1 MINTNGVLA
10 VMDHHITINWDDGP
24 TMHRIAAQM
33 RYHMPESATL
43 RTARINASQRYSD
56 DPLSF
61 MTMGDG
67 LRASWIWQERG
78 PGWTVQLGVTNE
90 GEDDVY
96 LDALD
101 VIRVDYAFGGL
112 FNLGAPPGLWR
123 VLLEDVRGLLAAP
136 AGGENLSVELS
147 EPTTAGWESWSPA
160 TLTATGFTRRRCL
173 IVQPVASNRSRP
185 PAVMI
190 RALDADAPSSSARTE
205 IRLEV
210 NGERFERL
218 SARYRTEGMLL
229 GSGASMASPE
239 FWVVS
244 GDDAEELRGLMVDE

>member
-24 TMHRIAAQM
+24 TMHRIAAQL
-33 RYHMPESATL
+33 RYHTAESATL
-43 RTARINASQRYSD
+43 RTARVNASQRYSD

-61 MTMGDG
+61 MTTGDG

-78 PGWTVQLGVTNE
+78 PGWTAQLAVTNE

-101 VIRVDYAFGGL
+101 VIRIDYAFGGL
-112 FNLGAPPGLWR
+112 FNLGAPPGRWR
-123 VLLEDVRGLLAAP
+123 VRLEDVRGLLVAPGGGDAP
-136 AGGENLSVELS
+136 AEHGD
-147 EPTTAGWESWSPA
+147 PAAGWELWSPA
-160 TLTATGFTRRRCL
+160 TLTATGFIRRRCL
-173 IVQPVASNRSRP
+173 IVQPVASNRTRP

-190 RALDADAPSSSARTE
+190 RALDDDSQPSSARTE
-205 IRLEV
+205 IQLEV
-210 NGERFERL
+210 SGERFERL

-229 GSGASMASPE
+229 GAGVSVASPE

-244 GDDAEELRGLMVDE
+244 GDDAEELNGLVSDE

>member
-24 TMHRIAAQM
+24 TMHRVAAQV
-33 RYHMPESATL
+33 RYHTAESATL
-43 RTARINASQRYSD
+43 RTVRVNASQRYSD

-61 MTMGDG
+61 MAAGDG

-78 PGWTVQLGVTNE
+78 PGWTAQLAVTNE

-101 VIRVDYAFGGL
+101 VIRIDSAFGGL

-123 VLLEDVRGLLAAP
+123 VRLEDVRSLLVAPGSEDAP
-136 AGGENLSVELS
+136 AERSD
-147 EPTTAGWESWSPA
+147 PTAGWESWSPA
-160 TLTATGFTRRRCL
+160 TLNVTGFIRRQCL
-173 IVQPVASNRSRP
+173 IVQPVASNRTRP

-190 RALDADAPSSSARTE
+190 RALDNDSRSSTARTE
-205 IRLEV
+205 IQLEV
-210 NGERFERL
+210 SGERFERL
-218 SARYRTEGMLL
+218 SARNRTEGMLL
-229 GSGASMASPE
+229 GAGVSVASSE

-244 GDDAEELRGLMVDE
+244 GDDAEELRGVMIDDR